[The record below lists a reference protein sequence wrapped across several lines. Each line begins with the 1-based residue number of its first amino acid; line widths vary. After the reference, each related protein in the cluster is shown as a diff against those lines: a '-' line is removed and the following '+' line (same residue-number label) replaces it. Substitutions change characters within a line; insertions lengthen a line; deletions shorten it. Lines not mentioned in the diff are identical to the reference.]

1 MPNLATSVGAL
12 AQQALD
18 EVMLSN
24 DKLFV
29 VLAVVLIIW
38 AGFIVYIY
46 ALDRKLNRLE
56 KALAEPSPADSAS
69 A

>member
-1 MPNLATSVGAL
+1 MPKLATSIGAL

-38 AGFIVYIY
+38 AGFIVYVY
-46 ALDRKLNRLE
+46 ALDRKLNQLE